1 MNPKHLPLLLA
12 LATNLPAAAT
22 STEPFPPSAGEG
34 RGGVSLQTTE
44 TNSEP
49 AAPPQTILNPNR
61 KYNLGIIIPQDE
73 IQPDTIEAPDAQS
86 ARLPETLLDAAQAAE
101 NPIDYTP
108 PDKPL
113 PDIHANASGRATEKP
128 APGGYSRKILGLT
141 ADGRPVV
148 QDYWQ
153 DSGAAKTA
161 PFTLKKGASLRDFT
175 TAAVDGKIIWY
186 QPDGSIRAIQ
196 QYRDGAPASRLNY
209 YHNGR
214 LAIQGELP
222 PDVAEPDDPYRS
234 AGEADK
240 GIRYYY
246 ENGQLLALD
255 YGHRVLN
262 CYNGCKSWNILYDE
276 NGQPLAAGHGTRNGC
291 LIDSDHWNSLNH
303 TPADQQAARRQTF
316 DAALAR
322 KAMLE
327 QLLRDSSD
335 INPAIKP
342 PFAADAGN
350 KPTAATPANQPPP
363 PASESRSEVSPQT
376 AEANSEPAP
385 ATTTNQPPP
394 PWGRDGVG
402 AANNLR
408 SDSHHNESQPEPAS
422 HPDSRYNLRTW
433 SSAGIE
439 PDTMSAP
446 PALPPQP
453 ASTYDATTAAK
464 TDIAY
469 TPYDSAIGT
478 FPGNNDYSYRT
489 ILGETADG
497 RLVIQDYY
505 RNSDR
510 PRTAP
515 YILNR
520 YGDPQD
526 PTAINA
532 DSKLVWYRQDGS
544 VYAIQHYHDGQPAGY
559 LSFYR
564 NGRLVAQKARPGND
578 NDFYA
583 AIGAIAS
590 AGTRYYYDDGH
601 ILALEYHHGRVG
613 SCNMGAYCK
622 EGETLYAPDGTP
634 LIAWQSIQ
642 IGNNITHQS
651 WNTLNTTPADQQAA
665 RRQSIDAALTRWDD
679 IKQRLSDNDLNQ
691 PYHHDETANQPPP
704 PAGAEQGGVSPHTA
718 EANSEPAPAITTE
731 LPPPP
736 WGRDGV
742 GAANNPR
749 SDNRQT
755 EPDDLAAP
763 AELPAPLLPET
774 ILDAAQAAA
783 NPIDYTPLSYPDY
796 YADRYGLPTRRA
808 VSGGYIR
815 KILGKTADGR
825 LVVQDYY
832 QDSGTPQTAPLTLK
846 KDADPAD
853 FSPAAVDGKIVWY
866 RPDGSIRAIQQYR
879 DGEAVSPLNYY
890 HEGRLAIQKPLPGQ
904 PDDPYQQL
912 SELAD
917 GIRYYH
923 KNGQILAF
931 DRNTFTYALYDD
943 QGKPLYIQIT
953 HFGHIWDI
961 YYWNTLNHTPAG
973 QQEARRKTLDA
984 AWARKTMLEQ
994 LLRNNGDPTP
1004 APQTDA
1010 AQTEAAPAPE
1020 QSPPPAG
1027 AERGGD
1033 NPQTAES
1040 NSEPAAATPAN
1051 QPPPPVGAERD
1062 GVRGCLQFSRI
1073 SPSPLGRGVG
1083 VRAEDCC
1090 GPRSDGSQNEL
1101 QTRPGPQTAEPND
1114 EPVPA
1119 TTTDRPPPPVG
1130 EGWGGVSLHTAEQSS
1145 PPASESRSEVSPQPT
1160 EPDNDPAADNTDAPL
1175 ISMESLPAPPTLP
1188 VQPLPEDILD
1198 AKQAAH
1204 NPIDYTPLL
1213 PPATTAPLY
1222 ADHDGKPAANPVS
1235 GGYYRKTLGNT
1246 ADGRRVVQDYY
1257 QDSDTPQTAP
1267 FTLKKDANP
1276 ADFSTA
1282 AVDGK
1287 IVWYRKD
1294 GSIRAIQRYKNGEAV
1309 SPLYTYHEGR
1319 LAVATP
1325 QPGLP
1330 FDDLYNS
1337 AGEISRGLRY
1347 YHENG
1352 QILALERHILPC
1364 NGYCE
1369 RWLNLYDEQGQPLY
1383 AEHFRKDGDLGSFR
1397 RWRAP
1402 EYRPAAGQEK
1412 TFLASQSAT
1421 HREDRSLVY
1430 LAASIRYNTLRKML
1444 QYEGL

>member
-1 MNPKHLPLLLA
+1 MNPKHIAIPLLLA

-113 PDIHANASGRATEKP
+113 PDIHANASGRPIEKP
-128 APGGYSRKILGLT
+128 APGGYTRKILGFT

-153 DSGAAKTA
+153 DSGTPQTA

-175 TAAVDGKIIWY
+175 TASVDGKIIWY

-291 LIDSDHWNSLNH
+291 LIGSDHWNSLNH

-350 KPTAATPANQPPP
+350 KPAAATSANQPPT
-363 PASESRSEVSPQT
+363 PANERQGGVSPQT

-453 ASTYDATTAAK
+453 ASTYDAATAAK

-613 SCNMGAYCK
+613 RCDIGAYCK

-718 EANSEPAPAITTE
+718 ESNSEPAPAITAE

-742 GAANNPR
+742 GAA
-749 SDNRQT
+749 
-755 EPDDLAAP
+755 DDLAAP

-783 NPIDYTPLSYPDY
+783 NPIDYTPLTYPDY

-853 FSPAAVDGKIVWY
+853 FSPTAVDGKIVWY

-879 DGEAVSPLNYY
+879 DGAAVSPLNYY
-890 HEGRLAIQKPLPGQ
+890 HEGRLAIQEPLPGQ

-931 DRNTFTYALYDD
+931 DRNPFTYALYDD

-953 HFGHIWDI
+953 YLSHSPDSYH
-961 YYWNTLNHTPAG
+961 WNTLNTTPAD

-994 LLRNNGDPTP
+994 LLRNNGDPNP

-1010 AQTEAAPAPE
+1010 AQK
-1020 QSPPPAG
+1020 
-1027 AERGGD
+1027 
-1033 NPQTAES
+1033 
-1040 NSEPAAATPAN
+1040 EPA
-1051 QPPPPVGAERD
+1051 
-1062 GVRGCLQFSRI
+1062 
-1073 SPSPLGRGVG
+1073 
-1083 VRAEDCC
+1083 
-1090 GPRSDGSQNEL
+1090 
-1101 QTRPGPQTAEPND
+1101 
-1114 EPVPA
+1114 PA
-1119 TTTDRPPPPVG
+1119 TTTEQPPAPAGAKRGGISPQPSEPNREPAPATPAEQPPPPVG
-1130 EGWGGVSLHTAEQSS
+1130 EGRGGDNPQPTEANREPAPATTTEL
-1145 PPASESRSEVSPQPT
+1145 PPPPVGEGRGGVSPQPSKPDS
-1160 EPDNDPAADNTDAPL
+1160 EPAAADNTDAPL

-1319 LAVATP
+1319 LAVTTP

-1397 RWRAP
+1397 RWRVP
-1402 EYRPAAGQEK
+1402 EHRPAAGQEK

>member
-22 STEPFPPSAGEG
+22 STEPFPPSAGEEG
-34 RGGVSLQTTE
+34 RSGVSLQTTE

-61 KYNLGIIIPQDE
+61 KYNLGIAIPRND
-73 IQPDTIEAPDAQS
+73 IQPDTLEAPDAQS

-153 DSGAAKTA
+153 DSGAPKTA
-161 PFTLKKGASLRDFT
+161 PFTLKEGASLRDFT

-246 ENGQLLALD
+246 ESGQLLALD

-276 NGQPLAAGHGTRNGC
+276 NGQPLAAGHGARNGC
-291 LIDSDHWNSLNH
+291 LIGSDHWNSLNH

-327 QLLRDSSD
+327 QLLHDSSD

-350 KPTAATPANQPPP
+350 KPAPATSANQPPT
-363 PASESRSEVSPQT
+363 PANERQGGVSPQT

-469 TPYDSAIGT
+469 TPYDSAIGTFPGNNDYSYRTILGETAIGT

-642 IGNNITHQS
+642 SGDNITHQS

-679 IKQRLSDNDLNQ
+679 IKQRLSDNDLNR
-691 PYHHDETANQPPP
+691 PYHHDETAVATTTNQ
-704 PAGAEQGGVSPHTA
+704 
-718 EANSEPAPAITTE
+718 
-731 LPPPP
+731 LPPS

-742 GAANNPR
+742 GAA
-749 SDNRQT
+749 
-755 EPDDLAAP
+755 DDLAAP

-832 QDSGTPQTAPLTLK
+832 QHSGTPQTAPLTLQ

-853 FSPAAVDGKIVWY
+853 FSP
-866 RPDGSIRAIQQYR
+866 
-879 DGEAVSPLNYY
+879 
-890 HEGRLAIQKPLPGQ
+890 
-904 PDDPYQQL
+904 
-912 SELAD
+912 
-917 GIRYYH
+917 
-923 KNGQILAF
+923 
-931 DRNTFTYALYDD
+931 
-943 QGKPLYIQIT
+943 
-953 HFGHIWDI
+953 
-961 YYWNTLNHTPAG
+961 
-973 QQEARRKTLDA
+973 
-984 AWARKTMLEQ
+984 
-994 LLRNNGDPTP
+994 
-1004 APQTDA
+1004 
-1010 AQTEAAPAPE
+1010 
-1020 QSPPPAG
+1020 
-1027 AERGGD
+1027 
-1033 NPQTAES
+1033 
-1040 NSEPAAATPAN
+1040 
-1051 QPPPPVGAERD
+1051 
-1062 GVRGCLQFSRI
+1062 
-1073 SPSPLGRGVG
+1073 
-1083 VRAEDCC
+1083 
-1090 GPRSDGSQNEL
+1090 
-1101 QTRPGPQTAEPND
+1101 
-1114 EPVPA
+1114 
-1119 TTTDRPPPPVG
+1119 
-1130 EGWGGVSLHTAEQSS
+1130 
-1145 PPASESRSEVSPQPT
+1145 
-1160 EPDNDPAADNTDAPL
+1160 
-1175 ISMESLPAPPTLP
+1175 
-1188 VQPLPEDILD
+1188 
-1198 AKQAAH
+1198 
-1204 NPIDYTPLL
+1204 
-1213 PPATTAPLY
+1213 
-1222 ADHDGKPAANPVS
+1222 
-1235 GGYYRKTLGNT
+1235 
-1246 ADGRRVVQDYY
+1246 
-1257 QDSDTPQTAP
+1257 
-1267 FTLKKDANP
+1267 
-1276 ADFSTA
+1276 A

-1402 EYRPAAGQEK
+1402 EHRPAAGQEK
-1412 TFLASQSAT
+1412 AFLALQSAT
-1421 HREDRSLVY
+1421 RREDRSLVH

>member
-12 LATNLPAAAT
+12 LAANLPAAAT

-61 KYNLGIIIPQDE
+61 KYSYPPKASYGVAPRHTTAYCLQRRALSETFGGWLYNLGIIIPQDE

-86 ARLPETLLDAAQAAE
+86 TRLPETLLDAAQAAE

-175 TAAVDGKIIWY
+175 TAAVDGKIVWY
-186 QPDGSIRAIQ
+186 QPDGSIRAIG

-209 YHNGR
+209 YHDGR

-246 ENGQLLALD
+246 ESGQLLALD

-327 QLLRDSSD
+327 QLLRDSGD

-350 KPTAATPANQPPP
+350 KPVPDTPASQPPA
-363 PASESRSEVSPQT
+363 PAGAERGGNNPQT

-446 PALPPQP
+446 PALLPQP
-453 ASTYDATTAAK
+453 ASTYDAAIAAK
-464 TDIAY
+464 TDITY
-469 TPYDSAIGT
+469 TPYPSAKNIQA
-478 FPGNNDYSYRT
+478 NNGHRK

-642 IGNNITHQS
+642 IGDNITHQS

-718 EANSEPAPAITTE
+718 EANSEPAT
-731 LPPPP
+731 
-736 WGRDGV
+736 
-742 GAANNPR
+742 AANKEP
-749 SDNRQT
+749 D
-755 EPDDLAAP
+755 PDDLAAP
-763 AELPAPLLPET
+763 ADLPAPVLPESV
-774 ILDAAQAAA
+774 LDAKQAAH

-832 QDSGTPQTAPLTLK
+832 QHSGTPQTAPLTLK

-879 DGEAVSPLNYY
+879 DGAAVSPLNYY

-904 PDDPYQQL
+904 PDDPYQRL

-931 DRNTFTYALYDD
+931 DRNPFTYALYDD

-953 HFGHIWDI
+953 YLSHSPDSYH
-961 YYWNTLNHTPAG
+961 WNTLNSTPAD
-973 QQEARRKTLDA
+973 QQAARRKTLDA

-994 LLRNNGDPTP
+994 LLRNNGDPNP

-1010 AQTEAAPAPE
+1010 AQKEPADAAQKEPAPATTTE
-1020 QSPPPAG
+1020 QPPAPAG
-1027 AERGGD
+1027 AKRGGISPQPTEPNREPAPATTTDQPPPPVGEERGGVSLHTSES
-1033 NPQTAES
+1033 NNEPALAAQTEPAPAATPAEQPPPPVGEGRGGVSLHTSES
-1040 NSEPAAATPAN
+1040 NSEPAA
-1051 QPPPPVGAERD
+1051 G
-1062 GVRGCLQFSRI
+1062 
-1073 SPSPLGRGVG
+1073 
-1083 VRAEDCC
+1083 
-1090 GPRSDGSQNEL
+1090 
-1101 QTRPGPQTAEPND
+1101 
-1114 EPVPA
+1114 
-1119 TTTDRPPPPVG
+1119 
-1130 EGWGGVSLHTAEQSS
+1130 
-1145 PPASESRSEVSPQPT
+1145 
-1160 EPDNDPAADNTDAPL
+1160 NTDAPL
-1175 ISMESLPAPPTLP
+1175 ISMESLPAPPALP

-1198 AKQAAH
+1198 AKQAAY

-1222 ADHDGKPAANPVS
+1222 ADHDGKPAAKPVS
-1235 GGYYRKTLGNT
+1235 GGYYRKILGNT

-1276 ADFSTA
+1276 RDFTTG

-1294 GSIRAIQRYKNGEAV
+1294 GSIRAIQQYKNGEAV
-1309 SPLYTYHEGR
+1309 SPLYTYHEDR

-1369 RWLNLYDEQGQPLY
+1369 RWLNLYDEQGQPLF
-1383 AEHFRKDGDLGSFR
+1383 AETFEKHGCIMDRHYWNGLNDLPADQQIARKKALDAARDRYHTLQQMRHDDGL
-1397 RWRAP
+1397 
-1402 EYRPAAGQEK
+1402 
-1412 TFLASQSAT
+1412 
-1421 HREDRSLVY
+1421 
-1430 LAASIRYNTLRKML
+1430 
-1444 QYEGL
+1444 

>member
-12 LATNLPAAAT
+12 LATNLPAAAI

-86 ARLPETLLDAAQAAE
+86 ARLPEILLDAAQAAE

-196 QYRDGAPASRLNY
+196 QYRDGTPASRLNY
-209 YHNGR
+209 YHNGH

-327 QLLRDSSD
+327 QLLRDSGD

-350 KPTAATPANQPPP
+350 KPVPDTPASQPPA
-363 PASESRSEVSPQT
+363 PAGAERGGNNPQT

-439 PDTMSAP
+439 PDTMTAP

-453 ASTYDATTAAK
+453 ASTYDAAAAAK

-497 RLVIQDYY
+497 RLV
-505 RNSDR
+505 
-510 PRTAP
+510 
-515 YILNR
+515 
-520 YGDPQD
+520 
-526 PTAINA
+526 
-532 DSKLVWYRQDGS
+532 
-544 VYAIQHYHDGQPAGY
+544 
-559 LSFYR
+559 
-564 NGRLVAQKARPGND
+564 
-578 NDFYA
+578 
-583 AIGAIAS
+583 
-590 AGTRYYYDDGH
+590 
-601 ILALEYHHGRVG
+601 
-613 SCNMGAYCK
+613 
-622 EGETLYAPDGTP
+622 
-634 LIAWQSIQ
+634 
-642 IGNNITHQS
+642 
-651 WNTLNTTPADQQAA
+651 
-665 RRQSIDAALTRWDD
+665 
-679 IKQRLSDNDLNQ
+679 
-691 PYHHDETANQPPP
+691 
-704 PAGAEQGGVSPHTA
+704 
-718 EANSEPAPAITTE
+718 
-731 LPPPP
+731 
-736 WGRDGV
+736 
-742 GAANNPR
+742 
-749 SDNRQT
+749 
-755 EPDDLAAP
+755 
-763 AELPAPLLPET
+763 
-774 ILDAAQAAA
+774 
-783 NPIDYTPLSYPDY
+783 
-796 YADRYGLPTRRA
+796 
-808 VSGGYIR
+808 
-815 KILGKTADGR
+815 
-825 LVVQDYY
+825 VQDYY
-832 QDSGTPQTAPLTLK
+832 QHNGTPQTAPLTLK

-879 DGEAVSPLNYY
+879 DGAAVSPLNYY
-890 HEGRLAIQKPLPGQ
+890 HEGRLAIQEPLPGQ
-904 PDDPYQQL
+904 PDDSYQQL

-931 DRNTFTYALYDD
+931 DRNPFTYAFYDD

-953 HFGHIWDI
+953 YLSHSPDSYH
-961 YYWNTLNHTPAG
+961 WNTLNSTPAD
-973 QQEARRKTLDA
+973 QQAARRKTLDA

-994 LLRNNGDPTP
+994 LLRNNGDPNP

-1010 AQTEAAPAPE
+1010 AQKEPALATTTEQPPAPAGAKRGGISPQPTE
-1020 QSPPPAG
+1020 PNREPAPATTTDQPPPPVGEERGGVSLHTAESNSEPALAAQTEPAPATPANQPPPPAG

-1033 NPQTAES
+1033 NPQTAEA
-1040 NSEPAAATPAN
+1040 NSEPALAITAEL
-1051 QPPPPVGAERD
+1051 PPPPWAGTHEKCERIFCGNRRRGGVGA
-1062 GVRGCLQFSRI
+1062 
-1073 SPSPLGRGVG
+1073 
-1083 VRAEDCC
+1083 ANN
-1090 GPRSDGSQNEL
+1090 PRSDNIQNKSQ
-1101 QTRPGPQTAEPND
+1101 
-1114 EPVPA
+1114 
-1119 TTTDRPPPPVG
+1119 
-1130 EGWGGVSLHTAEQSS
+1130 
-1145 PPASESRSEVSPQPT
+1145 T
-1160 EPDNDPAADNTDAPL
+1160 EPAAGNADAPP
-1175 ISMESLPAPPTLP
+1175 ISMESLPAPPALP

-1198 AKQAAH
+1198 AKQAAY

-1222 ADHDGKPAANPVS
+1222 ARYDGKPVKGSAP

-1276 ADFSTA
+1276 RDFTTG

-1294 GSIRAIQRYKNGEAV
+1294 GSIRAIQQYKNGEAV
-1309 SPLYTYHEGR
+1309 SPLYTYHEDR

-1369 RWLNLYDEQGQPLY
+1369 RWLNLYDEQGQPLF
-1383 AEHFRKDGDLGSFR
+1383 AETFEKHGCIMDRHYWNALNDLPADQQIARKKALDAARDRYHTLQQMRHDDGL
-1397 RWRAP
+1397 
-1402 EYRPAAGQEK
+1402 
-1412 TFLASQSAT
+1412 
-1421 HREDRSLVY
+1421 
-1430 LAASIRYNTLRKML
+1430 
-1444 QYEGL
+1444 

>member
-12 LATNLPAAAT
+12 LAAHLPAAAT
-22 STEPFPPSAGEG
+22 ITEPLPPPAGEG

-61 KYNLGIIIPQDE
+61 KYNLGIIIPQDD
-73 IQPDTIEAPDAQS
+73 IQPDTLEAPDAQS
-86 ARLPETLLDAAQAAE
+86 ARLPETLLDAKQAAV

-113 PDIHANASGRATEKP
+113 PDIHANASGRVTEKP

-350 KPTAATPANQPPP
+350 KPTAATPANQPPT

-394 PWGRDGVG
+394 PWGRAGVG
-402 AANNLR
+402 AANNPR
-408 SDSHHNESQPEPAS
+408 SDSQQNKAQPEPAS

-453 ASTYDATTAAK
+453 ASTYDAAAAAK

-478 FPGNNDYSYRT
+478 FPSNNDYSYRT

-520 YGDPQD
+520 YGDPQA
-526 PTAINA
+526 TLIINA
-532 DSKLVWYRQDGS
+532 DSKLVWYNQDGS

-564 NGRLVAQKARPGND
+564 NGRLVAQKARPSND

-718 EANSEPAPAITTE
+718 EANSEPAT
-731 LPPPP
+731 
-736 WGRDGV
+736 
-742 GAANNPR
+742 AANKEP
-749 SDNRQT
+749 D
-755 EPDDLAAP
+755 PDDLAAP
-763 AELPAPLLPET
+763 AELPAPLLPESV
-774 ILDAAQAAA
+774 LDAKQAAH

-832 QDSGTPQTAPLTLK
+832 QDSGTPQTALLTLK

-853 FSPAAVDGKIVWY
+853 FSPTAVDGKIVWY

-879 DGEAVSPLNYY
+879 DGAAVSPLNYY
-890 HEGRLAIQKPLPGQ
+890 HEGRLAIQEPLPGQ
-904 PDDPYQQL
+904 PGDPYQQL

-931 DRNTFTYALYDD
+931 DRNPFTYALYDD

-953 HFGHIWDI
+953 YLSHSPDSYH
-961 YYWNTLNHTPAG
+961 WNTLNTTPAD
-973 QQEARRKTLDA
+973 QQEARRQTLDA
-984 AWARKTMLEQ
+984 ARARKTMLEQ
-994 LLRNNGDPTP
+994 LLRNNGDPN
-1004 APQTDA
+1004 
-1010 AQTEAAPAPE
+1010 PE
-1020 QSPPPAG
+1020 PPSPPAG
-1027 AERGGD
+1027 AERGED
-1033 NPQTAES
+1033 SPQPTEP
-1040 NSEPAAATPAN
+1040 NREPAPATPAE
-1051 QPPPPVGAERD
+1051 QSPPPVGAER
-1062 GVRGCLQFSRI
+1062 
-1073 SPSPLGRGVG
+1073 GR
-1083 VRAEDCC
+1083 
-1090 GPRSDGSQNEL
+1090 NN
-1101 QTRPGPQTAEPND
+1101 PQTTEPNR
-1114 EPVPA
+1114 EPAPA
-1119 TTTDRPPPPVG
+1119 TTTNQPPPPWGRDGVG
-1130 EGWGGVSLHTAEQSS
+1130 AANN
-1145 PPASESRSEVSPQPT
+1145 PRS
-1160 EPDNDPAADNTDAPL
+1160 DNLQNKSQKEPAADNTDAPP
-1175 ISMESLPAPPTLP
+1175 ISMESLPAPPALP

-1222 ADHDGKPAANPVS
+1222 ADHDGKPVKGSAP

-1276 ADFSTA
+1276 RDFSTA

-1287 IVWYRKD
+1287 IVWYRPD
-1294 GSIRAIQRYKNGEAV
+1294 GSIRAIQQYKNGEAV

-1330 FDDLYNS
+1330 FDELYNS

-1352 QILALERHILPC
+1352 QILALERRHEC
-1364 NGYCE
+1364 NSLHCE
-1369 RWLNLYDEQGQPLY
+1369 RWYNLYDEQGQPLF
-1383 AEHFRKDGDLGSFR
+1383 AETFEKHGCIMDRHYWNALNDLPADQQIARKKALDAARDRYHTLQQMRHDDGL
-1397 RWRAP
+1397 
-1402 EYRPAAGQEK
+1402 
-1412 TFLASQSAT
+1412 
-1421 HREDRSLVY
+1421 
-1430 LAASIRYNTLRKML
+1430 
-1444 QYEGL
+1444 

>member
-22 STEPFPPSAGEG
+22 STEPFPP
-34 RGGVSLQTTE
+34 
-44 TNSEP
+44 
-49 AAPPQTILNPNR
+49 
-61 KYNLGIIIPQDE
+61 
-73 IQPDTIEAPDAQS
+73 
-86 ARLPETLLDAAQAAE
+86 
-101 NPIDYTP
+101 
-108 PDKPL
+108 
-113 PDIHANASGRATEKP
+113 
-128 APGGYSRKILGLT
+128 
-141 ADGRPVV
+141 
-148 QDYWQ
+148 
-153 DSGAAKTA
+153 
-161 PFTLKKGASLRDFT
+161 
-175 TAAVDGKIIWY
+175 
-186 QPDGSIRAIQ
+186 
-196 QYRDGAPASRLNY
+196 
-209 YHNGR
+209 
-214 LAIQGELP
+214 
-222 PDVAEPDDPYRS
+222 
-234 AGEADK
+234 
-240 GIRYYY
+240 
-246 ENGQLLALD
+246 
-255 YGHRVLN
+255 
-262 CYNGCKSWNILYDE
+262 
-276 NGQPLAAGHGTRNGC
+276 
-291 LIDSDHWNSLNH
+291 
-303 TPADQQAARRQTF
+303 
-316 DAALAR
+316 
-322 KAMLE
+322 
-327 QLLRDSSD
+327 
-335 INPAIKP
+335 
-342 PFAADAGN
+342 
-350 KPTAATPANQPPP
+350 

-376 AEANSEPAP
+376 AEANS
-385 ATTTNQPPP
+385 
-394 PWGRDGVG
+394 
-402 AANNLR
+402 
-408 SDSHHNESQPEPAS
+408 EPAS

-446 PALPPQP
+446 PAPPPQP
-453 ASTYDATTAAK
+453 ASTYDAATAAK

-478 FPGNNDYSYRT
+478 FPSNNDYSYRT

-718 EANSEPAPAITTE
+718 ESNSEPAPAITAE

-742 GAANNPR
+742 GAA
-749 SDNRQT
+749 
-755 EPDDLAAP
+755 DDLAAP
-763 AELPAPLLPET
+763 ADLPAPVLPESV
-774 ILDAAQAAA
+774 LDAKQAAH
-783 NPIDYTPLSYPDY
+783 NPIDYTPLTYPDY

-832 QDSGTPQTAPLTLK
+832 QHSGTPQTAPLTLK

-853 FSPAAVDGKIVWY
+853 FSPAAVDDKIVWY

-961 YYWNTLNHTPAG
+961 YYWNTLNHTPAD
-973 QQEARRKTLDA
+973 QQAARRKTLDA

-994 LLRNNGDPTP
+994 LLRNNGDPNP

-1010 AQTEAAPAPE
+1010 AQKEPAPATTTE
-1020 QSPPPAG
+1020 QPPAPAG
-1027 AERGGD
+1027 AKRGG
-1033 NPQTAES
+1033 
-1040 NSEPAAATPAN
+1040 
-1051 QPPPPVGAERD
+1051 
-1062 GVRGCLQFSRI
+1062 I
-1073 SPSPLGRGVG
+1073 S
-1083 VRAEDCC
+1083 
-1090 GPRSDGSQNEL
+1090 
-1101 QTRPGPQTAEPND
+1101 PQTAEPNS

-1119 TTTDRPPPPVG
+1119 TTTVQPPPPVGEGRGGVSLHTAESNNEPALAAQTEPAPAATTDQPPPPVG
-1130 EGWGGVSLHTAEQSS
+1130 EGWGGVSLHTAESNSEPAPATTTEHSS

-1175 ISMESLPAPPTLP
+1175 ISMESLPAPPALP
-1188 VQPLPEDILD
+1188 AQPLPEALLD

-1222 ADHDGKPAANPVS
+1222 ARYDGKPAAKPVS

-1246 ADGRRVVQDYY
+1246 TDGRRVVQDYY

-1294 GSIRAIQRYKNGEAV
+1294 GSIRAIQQYKNGEAV

-1319 LAVATP
+1319 LAVTTP

-1337 AGEISRGLRY
+1337 TGEISRGLRY

-1369 RWLNLYDEQGQPLY
+1369 HWLNLYDEQGQPLY

-1412 TFLASQSAT
+1412 AFLAPQSAT
-1421 HREDRSLVY
+1421 HREDRSLVH

>member
-291 LIDSDHWNSLNH
+291 LIGSDHWNSLNH

-335 INPAIKP
+335 INPAIEP

-350 KPTAATPANQPPP
+350 KPA
-363 PASESRSEVSPQT
+363 
-376 AEANSEPAP
+376 

-478 FPGNNDYSYRT
+478 FPSNNDYSYRT

-505 RNSDR
+505 KSSEH

-532 DSKLVWYRQDGS
+532 DSKLVWYRQNGS

-564 NGRLVAQKARPGND
+564 DGRLVAQKARPGND
-578 NDFYA
+578 NDFYT

-691 PYHHDETANQPPP
+691 PYHHDETAVATTTNQ
-704 PAGAEQGGVSPHTA
+704 
-718 EANSEPAPAITTE
+718 
-731 LPPPP
+731 LPPP

-742 GAANNPR
+742 GAA
-749 SDNRQT
+749 
-755 EPDDLAAP
+755 DDLAAP
-763 AELPAPLLPET
+763 ADLPAPVLPESV
-774 ILDAAQAAA
+774 LDAKQAAH

-879 DGEAVSPLNYY
+879 DGAAVSPLNYY
-890 HEGRLAIQKPLPGQ
+890 HEGRLAIQEPLPGQ
-904 PDDPYQQL
+904 PDDPYRQL

-931 DRNTFTYALYDD
+931 DRNPFTYALYDD

-953 HFGHIWDI
+953 HLGHSPDS
-961 YYWNTLNHTPAG
+961 YHWNTLNTTPAD
-973 QQEARRKTLDA
+973 QQEARRQTLDA

-994 LLRNNGDPTP
+994 LLRNNGDPNP

-1010 AQTEAAPAPE
+1010 AQKEPAPATTTE
-1020 QSPPPAG
+1020 QPPAPAG
-1027 AERGGD
+1027 AKRGGIS
-1033 NPQTAES
+1033 PQTAEPNSEPVPATTTVQPPPPVGEGRGGVSLHTAES
-1040 NSEPAAATPAN
+1040 NSEPAAATTTN
-1051 QPPPPVGAERD
+1051 QPPPPWGRVGVGA
-1062 GVRGCLQFSRI
+1062 
-1073 SPSPLGRGVG
+1073 
-1083 VRAEDCC
+1083 ANN
-1090 GPRSDGSQNEL
+1090 PRSDNIQNKSQTE
-1101 QTRPGPQTAEPND
+1101 
-1114 EPVPA
+1114 PA
-1119 TTTDRPPPPVG
+1119 T
-1130 EGWGGVSLHTAEQSS
+1130 
-1145 PPASESRSEVSPQPT
+1145 
-1160 EPDNDPAADNTDAPL
+1160 DNTDAPL
-1175 ISMESLPAPPTLP
+1175 ISMESLPAPPALP
-1188 VQPLPEDILD
+1188 VQPLPEALLD

-1222 ADHDGKPAANPVS
+1222 ARYDGKPAAKPVS

-1246 ADGRRVVQDYY
+1246 TDGRRVVQDYY

-1276 ADFSTA
+1276 ADFSPA

-1294 GSIRAIQRYKNGEAV
+1294 GSIRAIQQYKNGEAV

-1319 LAVATP
+1319 LAVTTP

-1337 AGEISRGLRY
+1337 TGEISRGLRY

-1369 RWLNLYDEQGQPLY
+1369 HWLNLYDEQGQPLY

-1402 EYRPAAGQEK
+1402 EHRPAAGQENA
-1412 TFLASQSAT
+1412 FRAPQSAT

>member
-34 RGGVSLQTTE
+34 RGGVNLQTTE

-246 ENGQLLALD
+246 KNGQLLALD
-255 YGHRVLN
+255 YGKHILSCHATV
-262 CYNGCKSWNILYDE
+262 CKSWNILYDE
-276 NGQPLAAGHGTRNGC
+276 NGQPLAAGHGERNGC

-342 PFAADAGN
+342 PFATDAGN
-350 KPTAATPANQPPP
+350 KPTAATPANQPPT
-363 PASESRSEVSPQT
+363 PANERQGGVSPQT

-505 RNSDR
+505 KSSDR

-532 DSKLVWYRQDGS
+532 DSKLVWYRQNGS

-642 IGNNITHQS
+642 SGDNITHQS

-679 IKQRLSDNDLNQ
+679 IKQRLSDNDLNR

-718 EANSEPAPAITTE
+718 ESNSEPAPAITAE

-742 GAANNPR
+742 GAA
-749 SDNRQT
+749 
-755 EPDDLAAP
+755 DDLAAP

-1222 ADHDGKPAANPVS
+1222 ADHDGKPAAKPVS
-1235 GGYYRKTLGNT
+1235 GGYYRKILGNT

>member
-1 MNPKHLPLLLA
+1 M
-12 LATNLPAAAT
+12 
-22 STEPFPPSAGEG
+22 
-34 RGGVSLQTTE
+34 
-44 TNSEP
+44 
-49 AAPPQTILNPNR
+49 
-61 KYNLGIIIPQDE
+61 
-73 IQPDTIEAPDAQS
+73 
-86 ARLPETLLDAAQAAE
+86 
-101 NPIDYTP
+101 
-108 PDKPL
+108 
-113 PDIHANASGRATEKP
+113 
-128 APGGYSRKILGLT
+128 
-141 ADGRPVV
+141 
-148 QDYWQ
+148 
-153 DSGAAKTA
+153 
-161 PFTLKKGASLRDFT
+161 
-175 TAAVDGKIIWY
+175 
-186 QPDGSIRAIQ
+186 
-196 QYRDGAPASRLNY
+196 
-209 YHNGR
+209 
-214 LAIQGELP
+214 
-222 PDVAEPDDPYRS
+222 
-234 AGEADK
+234 
-240 GIRYYY
+240 
-246 ENGQLLALD
+246 
-255 YGHRVLN
+255 
-262 CYNGCKSWNILYDE
+262 
-276 NGQPLAAGHGTRNGC
+276 
-291 LIDSDHWNSLNH
+291 
-303 TPADQQAARRQTF
+303 
-316 DAALAR
+316 
-322 KAMLE
+322 
-327 QLLRDSSD
+327 
-335 INPAIKP
+335 
-342 PFAADAGN
+342 
-350 KPTAATPANQPPP
+350 
-363 PASESRSEVSPQT
+363 
-376 AEANSEPAP
+376 
-385 ATTTNQPPP
+385 
-394 PWGRDGVG
+394 G
-402 AANNLR
+402 AANNPR
-408 SDSHHNESQPEPAS
+408 SDSQQNKAQPEPAS

-453 ASTYDATTAAK
+453 ASTYDAATAAK

-478 FPGNNDYSYRT
+478 FPSNNDYSYRT

-642 IGNNITHQS
+642 SGDNITHQS

-718 EANSEPAPAITTE
+718 EANSEPAT
-731 LPPPP
+731 
-736 WGRDGV
+736 
-742 GAANNPR
+742 AANKEP
-749 SDNRQT
+749 D
-755 EPDDLAAP
+755 PDDLAAP
-763 AELPAPLLPET
+763 AELPAPLLPESV
-774 ILDAAQAAA
+774 LDAKQAAH

-853 FSPAAVDGKIVWY
+853 FSPTAVDGKIVWY

-879 DGEAVSPLNYY
+879 DGAAVSPLNYY
-890 HEGRLAIQKPLPGQ
+890 HEGRLAIQEPLPGQ

-931 DRNTFTYALYDD
+931 DRNPFTYALYDD

-953 HFGHIWDI
+953 YLSHSPDSYH
-961 YYWNTLNHTPAG
+961 WNTLNTTPAD
-973 QQEARRKTLDA
+973 QQAARRKTLDA

-994 LLRNNGDPTP
+994 LLRNNGDPNP

-1010 AQTEAAPAPE
+1010 AQKEPAPA
-1020 QSPPPAG
+1020 
-1027 AERGGD
+1027 
-1033 NPQTAES
+1033 T
-1040 NSEPAAATPAN
+1040 TTV
-1051 QPPPPVGAERD
+1051 QPPPPVGEERG
-1062 GVRGCLQFSRI
+1062 GVSLHTSE
-1073 SPSPLGRGVG
+1073 SN
-1083 VRAEDCC
+1083 
-1090 GPRSDGSQNEL
+1090 NEPAL
-1101 QTRPGPQTAEPND
+1101 AAQTEPA
-1114 EPVPA
+1114 PAA
-1119 TTTDRPPPPVG
+1119 TTDQPPPPVG
-1130 EGWGGVSLHTAEQSS
+1130 EGWGGVSLHTAESNSEPAPATTTEQSS

-1175 ISMESLPAPPTLP
+1175 ISMESLPAPPALP
-1188 VQPLPEDILD
+1188 AQPLPEALLD

-1222 ADHDGKPAANPVS
+1222 ARYDGKPAAKPVS

-1246 ADGRRVVQDYY
+1246 TDGRRVVQDYY

-1294 GSIRAIQRYKNGEAV
+1294 GSIRAIQQYKNGEAV

-1319 LAVATP
+1319 LAVTTP

-1337 AGEISRGLRY
+1337 TGEISRGLRY

-1369 RWLNLYDEQGQPLY
+1369 HWLNLYDEQGQPLY

-1412 TFLASQSAT
+1412 AFLAPQSAT
-1421 HREDRSLVY
+1421 HREDRSLVH

>member
-1 MNPKHLPLLLA
+1 MNPKHIAISLLLA
-12 LATNLPAAAT
+12 LAAHLPAAAT

-34 RGGVSLQTTE
+34 RGGVSLQITE

-61 KYNLGIIIPQDE
+61 IYNLGIPIPQDE
-73 IQPDTIEAPDAQS
+73 IQPDTLEAPDAQS
-86 ARLPETLLDAAQAAE
+86 ARLPETLLDAAQAAV

-108 PDKPL
+108 PDKPV
-113 PDIHANASGRATEKP
+113 PDIHANASGRPTEKP
-128 APGGYSRKILGLT
+128 VPGGYTRKILGLT

-153 DSGAAKTA
+153 DSGAPKTA
-161 PFTLKKGASLRDFT
+161 PFTLKEGASLRDFT

-335 INPAIKP
+335 INPAIEP

-350 KPTAATPANQPPP
+350 KPVPATPASQPPA
-363 PASESRSEVSPQT
+363 PASAERGEDNPQI
-376 AEANSEPAP
+376 AEANS
-385 ATTTNQPPP
+385 
-394 PWGRDGVG
+394 
-402 AANNLR
+402 
-408 SDSHHNESQPEPAS
+408 EPAS

-497 RLVIQDYY
+497 RLV
-505 RNSDR
+505 
-510 PRTAP
+510 
-515 YILNR
+515 
-520 YGDPQD
+520 
-526 PTAINA
+526 
-532 DSKLVWYRQDGS
+532 
-544 VYAIQHYHDGQPAGY
+544 
-559 LSFYR
+559 
-564 NGRLVAQKARPGND
+564 
-578 NDFYA
+578 
-583 AIGAIAS
+583 
-590 AGTRYYYDDGH
+590 
-601 ILALEYHHGRVG
+601 
-613 SCNMGAYCK
+613 
-622 EGETLYAPDGTP
+622 
-634 LIAWQSIQ
+634 
-642 IGNNITHQS
+642 
-651 WNTLNTTPADQQAA
+651 
-665 RRQSIDAALTRWDD
+665 
-679 IKQRLSDNDLNQ
+679 
-691 PYHHDETANQPPP
+691 
-704 PAGAEQGGVSPHTA
+704 
-718 EANSEPAPAITTE
+718 
-731 LPPPP
+731 
-736 WGRDGV
+736 
-742 GAANNPR
+742 
-749 SDNRQT
+749 
-755 EPDDLAAP
+755 
-763 AELPAPLLPET
+763 
-774 ILDAAQAAA
+774 
-783 NPIDYTPLSYPDY
+783 
-796 YADRYGLPTRRA
+796 
-808 VSGGYIR
+808 
-815 KILGKTADGR
+815 
-825 LVVQDYY
+825 VQDYY
-832 QDSGTPQTAPLTLK
+832 QHNGTPQTAPLTLK

-890 HEGRLAIQKPLPGQ
+890 HEGRLAIQEPLPGQ
-904 PDDPYQQL
+904 PDDSYQQL

-1073 SPSPLGRGVG
+1073 SPSLAGR
-1083 VRAEDCC
+1083 
-1090 GPRSDGSQNEL
+1090 
-1101 QTRPGPQTAEPND
+1101 
-1114 EPVPA
+1114 
-1119 TTTDRPPPPVG
+1119 
-1130 EGWGGVSLHTAEQSS
+1130 
-1145 PPASESRSEVSPQPT
+1145 
-1160 EPDNDPAADNTDAPL
+1160 
-1175 ISMESLPAPPTLP
+1175 
-1188 VQPLPEDILD
+1188 
-1198 AKQAAH
+1198 
-1204 NPIDYTPLL
+1204 TP
-1213 PPATTAPLY
+1213 
-1222 ADHDGKPAANPVS
+1222 
-1235 GGYYRKTLGNT
+1235 
-1246 ADGRRVVQDYY
+1246 
-1257 QDSDTPQTAP
+1257 
-1267 FTLKKDANP
+1267 
-1276 ADFSTA
+1276 
-1282 AVDGK
+1282 
-1287 IVWYRKD
+1287 
-1294 GSIRAIQRYKNGEAV
+1294 
-1309 SPLYTYHEGR
+1309 
-1319 LAVATP
+1319 
-1325 QPGLP
+1325 
-1330 FDDLYNS
+1330 
-1337 AGEISRGLRY
+1337 
-1347 YHENG
+1347 
-1352 QILALERHILPC
+1352 
-1364 NGYCE
+1364 
-1369 RWLNLYDEQGQPLY
+1369 
-1383 AEHFRKDGDLGSFR
+1383 
-1397 RWRAP
+1397 
-1402 EYRPAAGQEK
+1402 
-1412 TFLASQSAT
+1412 
-1421 HREDRSLVY
+1421 
-1430 LAASIRYNTLRKML
+1430 
-1444 QYEGL
+1444 

>member
-86 ARLPETLLDAAQAAE
+86 ARLPETLLDAAQAAV

-153 DSGAAKTA
+153 DSGVPKTA
-161 PFTLKKGASLRDFT
+161 PFTLKEGASLRDFT

-327 QLLRDSSD
+327 QLLRDSGD

-763 AELPAPLLPET
+763 AELPAPLLPESV
-774 ILDAAQAAA
+774 LDAKQAAH
-783 NPIDYTPLSYPDY
+783 NPIDYTPLTYPDY

-879 DGEAVSPLNYY
+879 DGAAVSPLNYY

-1004 APQTDA
+1004 EP
-1010 AQTEAAPAPE
+1010 P
-1020 QSPPPAG
+1020 SPPAG
-1027 AERGGD
+1027 AERGED
-1033 NPQTAES
+1033 SPQPAES
-1040 NSEPAAATPAN
+1040 NSEPAAATTTN
-1051 QPPPPVGAERD
+1051 QPPPPWGRD
-1062 GVRGCLQFSRI
+1062 GEGLACIPPNQIANPPPLPPPI
-1073 SPSPLGRGVG
+1073 SPLPRGRAPTKNANAFFVG
-1083 VRAEDCC
+1083 TGGGA
-1090 GPRSDGSQNEL
+1090 
-1101 QTRPGPQTAEPND
+1101 
-1114 EPVPA
+1114 
-1119 TTTDRPPPPVG
+1119 
-1130 EGWGGVSLHTAEQSS
+1130 GWG
-1145 PPASESRSEVSPQPT
+1145 QPT
-1160 EPDNDPAADNTDAPL
+1160 T
-1175 ISMESLPAPPTLP
+1175 
-1188 VQPLPEDILD
+1188 
-1198 AKQAAH
+1198 
-1204 NPIDYTPLL
+1204 
-1213 PPATTAPLY
+1213 
-1222 ADHDGKPAANPVS
+1222 
-1235 GGYYRKTLGNT
+1235 R
-1246 ADGRRVVQDYY
+1246 
-1257 QDSDTPQTAP
+1257 
-1267 FTLKKDANP
+1267 
-1276 ADFSTA
+1276 
-1282 AVDGK
+1282 
-1287 IVWYRKD
+1287 
-1294 GSIRAIQRYKNGEAV
+1294 
-1309 SPLYTYHEGR
+1309 
-1319 LAVATP
+1319 VATACKTNHKKNPP
-1325 QPGLP
+1325 Q
-1330 FDDLYNS
+1330 
-1337 AGEISRGLRY
+1337 
-1347 YHENG
+1347 
-1352 QILALERHILPC
+1352 
-1364 NGYCE
+1364 
-1369 RWLNLYDEQGQPLY
+1369 
-1383 AEHFRKDGDLGSFR
+1383 
-1397 RWRAP
+1397 
-1402 EYRPAAGQEK
+1402 
-1412 TFLASQSAT
+1412 AT
-1421 HREDRSLVY
+1421 PTPR
-1430 LAASIRYNTLRKML
+1430 
-1444 QYEGL
+1444 

>member
-73 IQPDTIEAPDAQS
+73 IQPDTLEAPDAQS

-153 DSGAAKTA
+153 DSGAPKTA
-161 PFTLKKGASLRDFT
+161 PFTLKEGASLRDFT

-214 LAIQGELP
+214 LAIQGDLP

-291 LIDSDHWNSLNH
+291 LIGSDHWSSLNH

-350 KPTAATPANQPPP
+350 KPAPATPASQPPA
-363 PASESRSEVSPQT
+363 PAGAERGGNNPQT

-402 AANNLR
+402 AANNPR
-408 SDSHHNESQPEPAS
+408 SDSQQNKAQPEPAS

-453 ASTYDATTAAK
+453 ASTYDAATAAK

-622 EGETLYAPDGTP
+622 EDETLYAPDGTP

-704 PAGAEQGGVSPHTA
+704 PAGAEQGGVSPHTD
-718 EANSEPAPAITTE
+718 ESNREPAPAITTE

-763 AELPAPLLPET
+763 ADLPAPLLPET

-853 FSPAAVDGKIVWY
+853 FSPTAVDGKIVWY

-879 DGEAVSPLNYY
+879 DGAAVSPLNYY

-904 PDDPYQQL
+904 PDDPYRQL

-931 DRNTFTYALYDD
+931 DRNPFTYALYND

-953 HFGHIWDI
+953 HLGHSPDS
-961 YYWNTLNHTPAG
+961 YHWNTLNSTPAE
-973 QQEARRKTLDA
+973 QQAARRKTLDA

-994 LLRNNGDPTP
+994 LLRNNGDPN
-1004 APQTDA
+1004 
-1010 AQTEAAPAPE
+1010 PE
-1020 QSPPPAG
+1020 PPSPPAG
-1027 AERGGD
+1027 AERGED
-1033 NPQTAES
+1033 SPQPTEPNREPAPATTTVQPPPPVGEERGGVSLHTAES

-1051 QPPPPVGAERD
+1051 QPPPPVGE
-1062 GVRGCLQFSRI
+1062 
-1073 SPSPLGRGVG
+1073 GR
-1083 VRAEDCC
+1083 
-1090 GPRSDGSQNEL
+1090 
-1101 QTRPGPQTAEPND
+1101 
-1114 EPVPA
+1114 
-1119 TTTDRPPPPVG
+1119 
-1130 EGWGGVSLHTAEQSS
+1130 GGVSLHT
-1145 PPASESRSEVSPQPT
+1145 SESNSEPVPTTTTELPPPPWAGTHKKCERIFCGNRRRVGVGAANNPRSDSLQNKSQKE
-1160 EPDNDPAADNTDAPL
+1160 PAAGNADAPP
-1175 ISMESLPAPPTLP
+1175 ISMESLPAPPALP

-1222 ADHDGKPAANPVS
+1222 ADHDGKPATKPVS

-1246 ADGRRVVQDYY
+1246 ADGCRVVQDYY

-1276 ADFSTA
+1276 ADFSPA

-1294 GSIRAIQRYKNGEAV
+1294 GSIRAIQQYKNGEAV

>member
-1 MNPKHLPLLLA
+1 MNPKHIAISLLLA
-12 LATNLPAAAT
+12 LAANLPAAAT
-22 STEPFPPSAGEG
+22 STEPLPPPVGEG

-61 KYNLGIIIPQDE
+61 IYNLGIPIPQDE
-73 IQPDTIEAPDAQS
+73 IQPDTLEAPDAQS
-86 ARLPETLLDAAQAAE
+86 ARLPETLLDAAQAAV

-108 PDKPL
+108 PDKPV
-113 PDIHANASGRATEKP
+113 PDIHANASGRPTEKP
-128 APGGYSRKILGLT
+128 VPGGYTRKILGLT

-153 DSGAAKTA
+153 DSGAPKTA
-161 PFTLKKGASLRDFT
+161 PFTLKEGASLRDFT

-335 INPAIKP
+335 INPAIEP

-350 KPTAATPANQPPP
+350 KPVPATPASQPPA
-363 PASESRSEVSPQT
+363 PASAERGEDNPQI
-376 AEANSEPAP
+376 AEANS
-385 ATTTNQPPP
+385 
-394 PWGRDGVG
+394 
-402 AANNLR
+402 
-408 SDSHHNESQPEPAS
+408 EPAS

-578 NDFYA
+578 NDFYT

-642 IGNNITHQS
+642 SGDNITHQS

-691 PYHHDETANQPPP
+691 PYHHDETAVATTTNQ
-704 PAGAEQGGVSPHTA
+704 
-718 EANSEPAPAITTE
+718 
-731 LPPPP
+731 LPPP

-742 GAANNPR
+742 GAA
-749 SDNRQT
+749 
-755 EPDDLAAP
+755 DDLAAP
-763 AELPAPLLPET
+763 AELPAPLLPESV
-774 ILDAAQAAA
+774 LDAKQAAH

-853 FSPAAVDGKIVWY
+853 FSPAAVDDKIVWY

-879 DGEAVSPLNYY
+879 DGAAVSPLNYY
-890 HEGRLAIQKPLPGQ
+890 HEGRLAIQEPLPGQ

-961 YYWNTLNHTPAG
+961 YYWNTLNTTPAD

-994 LLRNNGDPTP
+994 LLRNNGDPNP

-1010 AQTEAAPAPE
+1010 AQKEPAPATTTE
-1020 QSPPPAG
+1020 QPPAPAG
-1027 AERGGD
+1027 AKRGGIS
-1033 NPQTAES
+1033 PQTAEP
-1040 NSEPAAATPAN
+1040 NREPAPATTTVQPPPPVGEERGGVSLHTSESNNEPAPATQKEPAPATPAN
-1051 QPPPPVGAERD
+1051 QPPPTAGAER
-1062 GVRGCLQFSRI
+1062 GGI
-1073 SPSPLGRGVG
+1073 SPQPYEPNREPTPATPAEQPPPPVGEGRGG
-1083 VRAEDCC
+1083 D
-1090 GPRSDGSQNEL
+1090 N
-1101 QTRPGPQTAEPND
+1101 PQPTEANS

-1119 TTTDRPPPPVG
+1119 TTTELPPPPWAGTHEKCERIFRGNRRRDGVG
-1130 EGWGGVSLHTAEQSS
+1130 AANN
-1145 PPASESRSEVSPQPT
+1145 PRS
-1160 EPDNDPAADNTDAPL
+1160 DNLQNKSQKEPAAGNADAPP
-1175 ISMESLPAPPTLP
+1175 ISMESLPAPPALP

-1222 ADHDGKPAANPVS
+1222 ADHDGKPAAKPVS
-1235 GGYYRKTLGNT
+1235 GGYYRKILGNT

-1276 ADFSTA
+1276 ADFSPA

-1294 GSIRAIQRYKNGEAV
+1294 GSIRAIQQYKNGEAV

-1319 LAVATP
+1319 LAVTTP

>member
-1 MNPKHLPLLLA
+1 M
-12 LATNLPAAAT
+12 
-22 STEPFPPSAGEG
+22 
-34 RGGVSLQTTE
+34 
-44 TNSEP
+44 
-49 AAPPQTILNPNR
+49 
-61 KYNLGIIIPQDE
+61 
-73 IQPDTIEAPDAQS
+73 
-86 ARLPETLLDAAQAAE
+86 
-101 NPIDYTP
+101 
-108 PDKPL
+108 
-113 PDIHANASGRATEKP
+113 
-128 APGGYSRKILGLT
+128 
-141 ADGRPVV
+141 
-148 QDYWQ
+148 
-153 DSGAAKTA
+153 
-161 PFTLKKGASLRDFT
+161 
-175 TAAVDGKIIWY
+175 
-186 QPDGSIRAIQ
+186 
-196 QYRDGAPASRLNY
+196 
-209 YHNGR
+209 
-214 LAIQGELP
+214 
-222 PDVAEPDDPYRS
+222 
-234 AGEADK
+234 
-240 GIRYYY
+240 
-246 ENGQLLALD
+246 
-255 YGHRVLN
+255 
-262 CYNGCKSWNILYDE
+262 
-276 NGQPLAAGHGTRNGC
+276 
-291 LIDSDHWNSLNH
+291 
-303 TPADQQAARRQTF
+303 
-316 DAALAR
+316 
-322 KAMLE
+322 
-327 QLLRDSSD
+327 
-335 INPAIKP
+335 
-342 PFAADAGN
+342 
-350 KPTAATPANQPPP
+350 
-363 PASESRSEVSPQT
+363 
-376 AEANSEPAP
+376 
-385 ATTTNQPPP
+385 
-394 PWGRDGVG
+394 G
-402 AANNLR
+402 AANNPR
-408 SDSHHNESQPEPAS
+408 SDSQQNKAQPEPAS

-453 ASTYDATTAAK
+453 ASTYDAATAAK

-469 TPYDSAIGT
+469 TPYPSAKNIQA
-478 FPGNNDYSYRT
+478 NNGHRK

-718 EANSEPAPAITTE
+718 EANSEPAPAITAE

-742 GAANNPR
+742 GAA
-749 SDNRQT
+749 
-755 EPDDLAAP
+755 DDLAAP

-866 RPDGSIRAIQQYR
+866 RPDGSIRAIQ
-879 DGEAVSPLNYY
+879 E
-890 HEGRLAIQKPLPGQ
+890 PLPGQ

-931 DRNTFTYALYDD
+931 DRNPFTYALYDD

-953 HFGHIWDI
+953 YLSHSPDSYH
-961 YYWNTLNHTPAG
+961 WNTLNTTPAG

-994 LLRNNGDPTP
+994 LLRNNGDPNPATP
-1004 APQTDA
+1004 AEQPPPPVGEGRGGVSLQPA
-1010 AQTEAAPAPE
+1010 EPNSESAPATPAS
-1020 QSPPPAG
+1020 QPPPTAG

-1033 NPQTAES
+1033 NPQPTEA
-1040 NSEPAAATPAN
+1040 NREPA
-1051 QPPPPVGAERD
+1051 
-1062 GVRGCLQFSRI
+1062 
-1073 SPSPLGRGVG
+1073 
-1083 VRAEDCC
+1083 
-1090 GPRSDGSQNEL
+1090 
-1101 QTRPGPQTAEPND
+1101 
-1114 EPVPA
+1114 PA
-1119 TTTDRPPPPVG
+1119 TTTELPPPPVG
-1130 EGWGGVSLHTAEQSS
+1130 EGRGG
-1145 PPASESRSEVSPQPT
+1145 VSPQPSKPDS
-1160 EPDNDPAADNTDAPL
+1160 EPAAADNTDAPL
-1175 ISMESLPAPPTLP
+1175 ISMESLPAPPALP
-1188 VQPLPEDILD
+1188 AQPLPEALLD

-1222 ADHDGKPAANPVS
+1222 AGHDGKPAANPVS

-1412 TFLASQSAT
+1412 AFRTPQSAT

>member
-1 MNPKHLPLLLA
+1 MTPKHIPLLLA
-12 LATNLPAAAT
+12 LAAHLPAAAT
-22 STEPFPPSAGEG
+22 ITEPLPPSAGEG

-61 KYNLGIIIPQDE
+61 KYNLGIPIPRND
-73 IQPDTIEAPDAQS
+73 IQPDTLEAPDAQS
-86 ARLPETLLDAAQAAE
+86 ARLPETLLDAQQAAY

-113 PDIHANASGRATEKP
+113 PDIHATASGRATEKP

-141 ADGRPVV
+141 ADSRPVV

-186 QPDGSIRAIQ
+186 QPDGSIRAIG

-214 LAIQGELP
+214 LAIQGEQP

-246 ENGQLLALD
+246 ESGQLLALD

-276 NGQPLAAGHGTRNGC
+276 NGAPLAAGHGTRNGC
-291 LIDSDHWNSLNH
+291 LIGSDHWNSLNH

-335 INPAIKP
+335 INPAIEP

-350 KPTAATPANQPPP
+350 KPAAATPANQPPTP
-363 PASESRSEVSPQT
+363 VGERRGGVSPQT
-376 AEANSEPAP
+376 TEANS
-385 ATTTNQPPP
+385 
-394 PWGRDGVG
+394 
-402 AANNLR
+402 
-408 SDSHHNESQPEPAS
+408 EPAS

-453 ASTYDATTAAK
+453 ASTYDAAAAAK

-478 FPGNNDYSYRT
+478 FPSNNDYSYRT

-505 RNSDR
+505 KSSEH

-532 DSKLVWYRQDGS
+532 DSKLVWYRQNGS

-634 LIAWQSIQ
+634 LIAWQSTQ

-718 EANSEPAPAITTE
+718 EANSEPAT
-731 LPPPP
+731 
-736 WGRDGV
+736 
-742 GAANNPR
+742 AANKEP
-749 SDNRQT
+749 D
-755 EPDDLAAP
+755 PDDLAAP
-763 AELPAPLLPET
+763 AELPAPLLPESV
-774 ILDAAQAAA
+774 LDAKQAAH

-832 QDSGTPQTAPLTLK
+832 QHSGTPQTAPLTLK

-879 DGEAVSPLNYY
+879 DGAAVSPLNYY

-904 PDDPYQQL
+904 PDDPYQRL

-931 DRNTFTYALYDD
+931 DRNPFTYALYDD

-953 HFGHIWDI
+953 HLGHSPDS
-961 YYWNTLNHTPAG
+961 YHWNTLNTTPAD
-973 QQEARRKTLDA
+973 QQEARRQTLDA
-984 AWARKTMLEQ
+984 ARAHKTMLEQ

-1004 APQTDA
+1004 EP
-1010 AQTEAAPAPE
+1010 P
-1020 QSPPPAG
+1020 SPPAG
-1027 AERGGD
+1027 AERGED
-1033 NPQTAES
+1033 SPQPTEP
-1040 NSEPAAATPAN
+1040 NREPAPATPAE
-1051 QPPPPVGAERD
+1051 Q
-1062 GVRGCLQFSRI
+1062 
-1073 SPSPLGRGVG
+1073 
-1083 VRAEDCC
+1083 
-1090 GPRSDGSQNEL
+1090 
-1101 QTRPGPQTAEPND
+1101 
-1114 EPVPA
+1114 
-1119 TTTDRPPPPVG
+1119 PPPPVG
-1130 EGWGGVSLHTAEQSS
+1130 EGRGGVSLHTSEPNREPAPATTTEL
-1145 PPASESRSEVSPQPT
+1145 PPPPWGRDGVGAANNPRS
-1160 EPDNDPAADNTDAPL
+1160 DNLQNKSQKEPAAGNADAPP
-1175 ISMESLPAPPTLP
+1175 ISMESLPAPPALP

-1222 ADHDGKPAANPVS
+1222 ADHDGKPAAKPVS

-1294 GSIRAIQRYKNGEAV
+1294 GSIRAIQQYKNGEAV

-1319 LAVATP
+1319 LAVTTL
-1325 QPGLP
+1325 QPSLP

-1337 AGEISRGLRY
+1337 TGEISRGLRY

-1369 RWLNLYDEQGQPLY
+1369 HWLNLYDEQGQPLY

-1397 RWRAP
+1397 RWRVP
-1402 EYRPAAGQEK
+1402 EHRPAAGQEK
-1412 TFLASQSAT
+1412 AFRAPQSAT
-1421 HREDRSLVY
+1421 HREDRSLVH

-1444 QYEGL
+1444 QYDGL

>member
-12 LATNLPAAAT
+12 LAAHLPAAAT

-34 RGGVSLQTTE
+34 RGGVSLQITE

-86 ARLPETLLDAAQAAE
+86 ARLPETLLDAAQTAE

-196 QYRDGAPASRLNY
+196 QYRDGAPASRLTY
-209 YHNGR
+209 SHNGR

-276 NGQPLAAGHGTRNGC
+276 NGQPLAAGHGERNGC
-291 LIDSDHWNSLNH
+291 LIGSDHWNSLNH

-350 KPTAATPANQPPP
+350 KPTAATPANQPPL
-363 PASESRSEVSPQT
+363 PASAERGGDNPQT

-402 AANNLR
+402 AANNPR

-453 ASTYDATTAAK
+453 ASTYDAAAAAK

-583 AIGAIAS
+583 AIGAISS

-691 PYHHDETANQPPP
+691 PYHHDETAAATTTNQ
-704 PAGAEQGGVSPHTA
+704 
-718 EANSEPAPAITTE
+718 
-731 LPPPP
+731 LPPP

-763 AELPAPLLPET
+763 ADLPAPVLPESV
-774 ILDAAQAAA
+774 LDAKQAAH
-783 NPIDYTPLSYPDY
+783 NPIDYTPLTYPDY

-832 QDSGTPQTAPLTLK
+832 QHSGTPQTAPLTLK

-866 RPDGSIRAIQQYR
+866 RPDGSIRAIQQYH
-879 DGEAVSPLNYY
+879 DGAAVSPLNYY

-994 LLRNNGDPTP
+994 LLRNNGDPN
-1004 APQTDA
+1004 
-1010 AQTEAAPAPE
+1010 PE
-1020 QSPPPAG
+1020 PPSPPAG
-1027 AERGGD
+1027 AERGED
-1033 NPQTAES
+1033 SPQPTEP
-1040 NSEPAAATPAN
+1040 NREPAPATPAE
-1051 QPPPPVGAERD
+1051 Q
-1062 GVRGCLQFSRI
+1062 
-1073 SPSPLGRGVG
+1073 
-1083 VRAEDCC
+1083 
-1090 GPRSDGSQNEL
+1090 
-1101 QTRPGPQTAEPND
+1101 
-1114 EPVPA
+1114 
-1119 TTTDRPPPPVG
+1119 PPPPVG
-1130 EGWGGVSLHTAEQSS
+1130 EGRGG
-1145 PPASESRSEVSPQPT
+1145 VSPQPSK
-1160 EPDNDPAADNTDAPL
+1160 PDSEPAAAGNTDAPL
-1175 ISMESLPAPPTLP
+1175 ISMESLPAPPALP
-1188 VQPLPEDILD
+1188 AQPLPEALLD

-1222 ADHDGKPAANPVS
+1222 ARYDGKPAAKPVS

-1246 ADGRRVVQDYY
+1246 TDGRRVVQDYY

-1294 GSIRAIQRYKNGEAV
+1294 GSIRAIQQYKNGEAV

-1319 LAVATP
+1319 LAVTTP

>member
-1 MNPKHLPLLLA
+1 MNHKYIAIPLLLA
-12 LATNLPAAAT
+12 LAANLPTFAK
-22 STEPFPPSAGEG
+22 P
-34 RGGVSLQTTE
+34 
-44 TNSEP
+44 NSEP
-49 AAPPQTILNPNR
+49 ASNP
-61 KYNLGIIIPQDE
+61 YIG
-73 IQPDTIEAPDAQS
+73 
-86 ARLPETLLDAAQAAE
+86 
-101 NPIDYTP
+101 
-108 PDKPL
+108 
-113 PDIHANASGRATEKP
+113 
-128 APGGYSRKILGLT
+128 
-141 ADGRPVV
+141 
-148 QDYWQ
+148 
-153 DSGAAKTA
+153 
-161 PFTLKKGASLRDFT
+161 
-175 TAAVDGKIIWY
+175 
-186 QPDGSIRAIQ
+186 
-196 QYRDGAPASRLNY
+196 
-209 YHNGR
+209 
-214 LAIQGELP
+214 
-222 PDVAEPDDPYRS
+222 
-234 AGEADK
+234 
-240 GIRYYY
+240 
-246 ENGQLLALD
+246 
-255 YGHRVLN
+255 
-262 CYNGCKSWNILYDE
+262 
-276 NGQPLAAGHGTRNGC
+276 
-291 LIDSDHWNSLNH
+291 
-303 TPADQQAARRQTF
+303 
-316 DAALAR
+316 
-322 KAMLE
+322 
-327 QLLRDSSD
+327 
-335 INPAIKP
+335 
-342 PFAADAGN
+342 
-350 KPTAATPANQPPP
+350 
-363 PASESRSEVSPQT
+363 
-376 AEANSEPAP
+376 
-385 ATTTNQPPP
+385 
-394 PWGRDGVG
+394 
-402 AANNLR
+402 
-408 SDSHHNESQPEPAS
+408 
-422 HPDSRYNLRTW
+422 YNLRTL
-433 SSAGIE
+433 SSAAPE
-439 PDTMSAP
+439 PDSMDAP
-446 PALPPQP
+446 PALLPQP
-453 ASTYDATTAAK
+453 ASTYDAATAAK
-464 TDIAY
+464 TDITY
-469 TPYDSAIGT
+469 TPHPSAKNI
-478 FPGNNDYSYRT
+478 PANNGHRK

-505 RNSDR
+505 KNSDR

-520 YGDPQD
+520 YGDPQA
-526 PTAINA
+526 TLIINA
-532 DSKLVWYRQDGS
+532 DSKLVWYNQDGS

-642 IGNNITHQS
+642 SGDNITHQS

-691 PYHHDETANQPPP
+691 PYHHDETAVATTTNQ
-704 PAGAEQGGVSPHTA
+704 
-718 EANSEPAPAITTE
+718 
-731 LPPPP
+731 LPPP

-742 GAANNPR
+742 GAA
-749 SDNRQT
+749 
-755 EPDDLAAP
+755 DDLAAP
-763 AELPAPLLPET
+763 ADLPAPVLPESV
-774 ILDAAQAAA
+774 LDAKQAAH

-890 HEGRLAIQKPLPGQ
+890 HEGRLAIQEPLPGQ
-904 PDDPYQQL
+904 PGDPYQQL

-931 DRNTFTYALYDD
+931 DRNPFTYALYDD

-953 HFGHIWDI
+953 YLSHSPDSYH
-961 YYWNTLNHTPAG
+961 WNTLNTTPAD
-973 QQEARRKTLDA
+973 QQEARRQTLDA
-984 AWARKTMLEQ
+984 ARARKTMLEQ
-994 LLRNNGDPTP
+994 LLRNNGDPN
-1004 APQTDA
+1004 
-1010 AQTEAAPAPE
+1010 PE
-1020 QSPPPAG
+1020 PPSPPAG
-1027 AERGGD
+1027 AERGED
-1033 NPQTAES
+1033 SPQPTEP
-1040 NSEPAAATPAN
+1040 NREPAPATPAE
-1051 QPPPPVGAERD
+1051 QSPPPVGAER
-1062 GVRGCLQFSRI
+1062 
-1073 SPSPLGRGVG
+1073 GR
-1083 VRAEDCC
+1083 
-1090 GPRSDGSQNEL
+1090 NN
-1101 QTRPGPQTAEPND
+1101 PQTTEPNR
-1114 EPVPA
+1114 EPAPA
-1119 TTTDRPPPPVG
+1119 TTTNQPPPPWGRDGVG
-1130 EGWGGVSLHTAEQSS
+1130 AANN
-1145 PPASESRSEVSPQPT
+1145 PRS
-1160 EPDNDPAADNTDAPL
+1160 DNLQNKSQKEPAADNTDAPP
-1175 ISMESLPAPPTLP
+1175 ISMESLPAPPALP

-1222 ADHDGKPAANPVS
+1222 ADHDGKPVKGSAP

-1276 ADFSTA
+1276 RDFSTA

-1287 IVWYRKD
+1287 IVWYRPD
-1294 GSIRAIQRYKNGEAV
+1294 GSIRAIQQYKNGEAV

-1330 FDDLYNS
+1330 FDELYNS

-1352 QILALERHILPC
+1352 QILALERRHEC
-1364 NGYCE
+1364 NSLHCE
-1369 RWLNLYDEQGQPLY
+1369 RWYNLYDEQGQPLF
-1383 AEHFRKDGDLGSFR
+1383 AETFEKHGCIMDRHYWNALNDLPADQQIARKKALDAARDRYHTLQQMRHDDGL
-1397 RWRAP
+1397 
-1402 EYRPAAGQEK
+1402 
-1412 TFLASQSAT
+1412 
-1421 HREDRSLVY
+1421 
-1430 LAASIRYNTLRKML
+1430 
-1444 QYEGL
+1444 

>member
-1 MNPKHLPLLLA
+1 M
-12 LATNLPAAAT
+12 
-22 STEPFPPSAGEG
+22 
-34 RGGVSLQTTE
+34 
-44 TNSEP
+44 
-49 AAPPQTILNPNR
+49 
-61 KYNLGIIIPQDE
+61 
-73 IQPDTIEAPDAQS
+73 
-86 ARLPETLLDAAQAAE
+86 
-101 NPIDYTP
+101 
-108 PDKPL
+108 
-113 PDIHANASGRATEKP
+113 
-128 APGGYSRKILGLT
+128 
-141 ADGRPVV
+141 
-148 QDYWQ
+148 
-153 DSGAAKTA
+153 
-161 PFTLKKGASLRDFT
+161 
-175 TAAVDGKIIWY
+175 
-186 QPDGSIRAIQ
+186 
-196 QYRDGAPASRLNY
+196 
-209 YHNGR
+209 
-214 LAIQGELP
+214 
-222 PDVAEPDDPYRS
+222 
-234 AGEADK
+234 
-240 GIRYYY
+240 
-246 ENGQLLALD
+246 
-255 YGHRVLN
+255 
-262 CYNGCKSWNILYDE
+262 
-276 NGQPLAAGHGTRNGC
+276 
-291 LIDSDHWNSLNH
+291 
-303 TPADQQAARRQTF
+303 
-316 DAALAR
+316 
-322 KAMLE
+322 
-327 QLLRDSSD
+327 
-335 INPAIKP
+335 
-342 PFAADAGN
+342 
-350 KPTAATPANQPPP
+350 
-363 PASESRSEVSPQT
+363 
-376 AEANSEPAP
+376 
-385 ATTTNQPPP
+385 
-394 PWGRDGVG
+394 G
-402 AANNLR
+402 AANNPR
-408 SDSHHNESQPEPAS
+408 SDSQQNKAQPEPAS

-453 ASTYDATTAAK
+453 ASTYDAATAAK

-469 TPYDSAIGT
+469 TPYPSAKNIQA
-478 FPGNNDYSYRT
+478 NNGHRK

-634 LIAWQSIQ
+634 LIAWQSTQ

-691 PYHHDETANQPPP
+691 PYHHDETAVATTTNQ
-704 PAGAEQGGVSPHTA
+704 
-718 EANSEPAPAITTE
+718 
-731 LPPPP
+731 LPPS

-742 GAANNPR
+742 GAA
-749 SDNRQT
+749 
-755 EPDDLAAP
+755 DDLAAP

-832 QDSGTPQTAPLTLK
+832 QHSGTPQTAPLTLQ

-853 FSPAAVDGKIVWY
+853 FRPTAVDGKIVWY

-931 DRNTFTYALYDD
+931 DRNPFTYALYDD

-953 HFGHIWDI
+953 YLSHSPDSYH
-961 YYWNTLNHTPAG
+961 WNTLNTTPAD

-994 LLRNNGDPTP
+994 LLRNNGDPNP

-1010 AQTEAAPAPE
+1010 AQKEPAPATTTE
-1020 QSPPPAG
+1020 QPPAPAG
-1027 AERGGD
+1027 AKRGGISPQPTEPNSEPVPATPASQPPLPVSTERGGD
-1033 NPQTAES
+1033 NPLPSEPNREPAPATSANQPPPPVGAERGRNNPQTTEPNREPAPATPAEQPPPPVGEGRGGVSPHTAES
-1040 NSEPAAATPAN
+1040 NSEPAAATTTN
-1051 QPPPPVGAERD
+1051 QPPPPWGRD
-1062 GVRGCLQFSRI
+1062 GVG
-1073 SPSPLGRGVG
+1073 
-1083 VRAEDCC
+1083 AANN
-1090 GPRSDGSQNEL
+1090 PRSDSLQNKSQKE
-1101 QTRPGPQTAEPND
+1101 
-1114 EPVPA
+1114 
-1119 TTTDRPPPPVG
+1119 
-1130 EGWGGVSLHTAEQSS
+1130 
-1145 PPASESRSEVSPQPT
+1145 
-1160 EPDNDPAADNTDAPL
+1160 PAAGNADAPL
-1175 ISMESLPAPPTLP
+1175 ISMESLPAPPALP
-1188 VQPLPEDILD
+1188 AQPLPENLMESLPAPPALPAQPLPENLLD

-1222 ADHDGKPAANPVS
+1222 ADHDGKPAAKPVS
-1235 GGYYRKTLGNT
+1235 GGYYRKILGNT
-1246 ADGRRVVQDYY
+1246 ADGRLVVQDYY
-1257 QDSDTPQTAP
+1257 QDSGTPQTAP
-1267 FTLKKDANP
+1267 LTLKKDADP
-1276 ADFSTA
+1276 ADFSPA

-1294 GSIRAIQRYKNGEAV
+1294 GSIRAIQQYKNGEAV

-1330 FDDLYNS
+1330 FDELYNS

-1352 QILALERHILPC
+1352 QILALERRHEC
-1364 NGYCE
+1364 NSLYCE
-1369 RWLNLYDEQGQPLY
+1369 RWYNLYDEQGQPLY

-1402 EYRPAAGQEK
+1402 EHRPAAGQENA
-1412 TFLASQSAT
+1412 FRVPQSAT